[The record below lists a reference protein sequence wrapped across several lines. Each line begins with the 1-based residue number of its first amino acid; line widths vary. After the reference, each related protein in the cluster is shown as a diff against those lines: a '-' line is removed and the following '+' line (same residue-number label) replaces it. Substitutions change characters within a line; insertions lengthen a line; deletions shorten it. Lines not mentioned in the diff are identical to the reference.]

1 MTWKVSRFFSNGSGE
16 KKWCGVCS
24 IASLGSRMNQPMQI
38 CRKERVGMWSQ
49 SKMVTYSESVTASAA
64 LMLPALAWAL
74 LSRVR

>member
-49 SKMVTYSESVTASAA
+49 SKMAT
-64 LMLPALAWAL
+64 
-74 LSRVR
+74 